1 MEKYE
6 LDGPGQNLNMKIAC
20 PLIRDLKNSFDR
32 VLSIKNGT
40 FYFSHSTTL
49 MLLMNILG
57 ATKDDI
63 TLTADLYGKYEGTHR
78 NFRSSV
84 LTPMAA
90 NVAFVLFECK
100 EGNETRKKI
109 VGYLNERPM
118 FFKRCNNSFSCDWK
132 IFKGIFKVI
141 QIVINCIQ
149 ICIKIYK
156 SCGNNEL
163 YRLFFSAGGS
173 KLSF

>member
-1 MEKYE
+1 
-6 LDGPGQNLNMKIAC
+6 MKIAC

-100 EGNETRKKI
+100 EGNKTRKKI
-109 VGYLNERPM
+109 VGYLNERPI
-118 FFKRCNNSFSCDWK
+118 FFERCNNSFSCDWK
-132 IFKGIFKVI
+132 IFKSIFKVI
-141 QIVINCIQ
+141 QTVNNCIQ
-149 ICIKIYK
+149 IYINHLIYK

-163 YRLFFSAGGS
+163 YRLFFSTGGPE
-173 KLSF
+173 LSF